1 MEEDGDDLLY
11 GDLSSKG
18 LEVELELA
26 AAALGAEQKKS
37 KALVEENGQLK
48 EQLLAVIKDSKQLED
63 NIMTVYNTALRE
75 IQRKDREL
83 ADLRA
88 ELSKLRA
95 R

>member
-18 LEVELELA
+18 LEVELEQA

-37 KALVEENGQLK
+37 KALAEENGQLK
-48 EQLLAVIKDSKQLED
+48 EQLVAVLKDSKQLEE
-63 NIMTVYNTALRE
+63 NIMAVYNTALRE

-83 ADLRA
+83 AELRA
-88 ELSKLRA
+88 ELSKLKA